1 MTRAAS
7 IAEAGIARAPPLLP
21 LSLSRTA
28 HDPPA
33 RASPSHAPPRTVR
46 ARTAADASTWA
57 HVDSDLLRGE
67 LLRAARD
74 DAYLKPPMPV
84 RMRSCSYDTQ
94 NTSCHGPRR
103 SQPGTKPL

>member
-1 MTRAAS
+1 MVADRERRTQHRRRRAAAHRPNDSARAVSERPRVTRAAS

-57 HVDSDLLRGE
+57 HVDSGLLGASSCV
-67 LLRAARD
+67 LLGMT
-74 DAYLKPPMPV
+74 L
-84 RMRSCSYDTQ
+84 T
-94 NTSCHGPRR
+94 
-103 SQPGTKPL
+103 